1 MVLYLWSN
9 SQAVYVHRGAV
20 TDVSIAQEF
29 AAQPLFFLRFLL
41 KAVASSVI
49 GVAQIQDLEAGS
61 PWFVRLH
68 LVYLLGLAVFVS
80 YLLAL
85 YLNVRFQLYKKTIF
99 PLLLV
104 LSGGC
109 NHLLVLAA
117 RWIFLKDEYGMSS
130 RYEIQYQMG
139 IVGILLTFAL
149 VWSVCREKAQETEAD
164 KAKTRVPEK
173 RAARTLLKVCMLAFT
188 VLTVFGNAWT
198 TRAEI
203 RTAPY
208 RKAYLQVSRELG
220 LNYRT
225 ASDEDLET
233 YLHNDPDAV
242 RDAMRI
248 LEENH
253 LNIFR

>member
-1 MVLYLWSN
+1 MAYNHGKAEYKWKLWKEREEKILRDSGVTEDTIEAIRFYDRQAFN
-9 SQAVYVHRGAV
+9 SDR
-20 TDVSIAQEF
+20 
-29 AAQPLFFLRFLL
+29 
-41 KAVASSVI
+41 
-49 GVAQIQDLEAGS
+49 
-61 PWFVRLH
+61 
-68 LVYLLGLAVFVS
+68 
-80 YLLAL
+80 
-85 YLNVRFQLYKKTIF
+85 
-99 PLLLV
+99 
-104 LSGGC
+104 
-109 NHLLVLAA
+109 
-117 RWIFLKDEYGMSS
+117 
-130 RYEIQYQMG
+130 RYYER
-139 IVGILLTFAL
+139 V
-149 VWSVCREKAQETEAD
+149 QETEAD
-164 KAKTRVPEK
+164 KAKTRAPEK
-173 RAARTLLKVCMLAFT
+173 RAVRTPLKVCMLAFT